1 MKSRNYILP
10 SILSLDYYHLLASR
24 YHSTHKPTITSPPS
38 SSNLFYLGP
47 PSLSSLIAHT
57 TITSPPSSTNLSYLG
72 PPSLTDRI
80 AHNTIISP
88 PSSSLVKISYRRSTT
103 IIYFVIVKHYDMGI
117 ALAHFKEQSN
127 LNESNSI
134 NLEQ

>member
-1 MKSRNYILP
+1 MLPPKFPQGIDKKTQVYKTVRLKMKSRNYILP

-38 SSNLFYLGP
+38 S
-47 PSLSSLIAHT
+47 
-57 TITSPPSSTNLSYLG
+57 TNLSYLG
-72 PPSLTDRI
+72 PPSLTSLI
-80 AHNTIISP
+80 AHTTIISP
-88 PSSSLVKISYRRSTT
+88 PSSSLVKLSYRRSTT